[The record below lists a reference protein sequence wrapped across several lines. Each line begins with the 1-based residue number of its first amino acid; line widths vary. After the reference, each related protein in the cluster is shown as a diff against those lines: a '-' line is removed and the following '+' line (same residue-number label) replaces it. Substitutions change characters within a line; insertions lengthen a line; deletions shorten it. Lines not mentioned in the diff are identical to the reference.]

1 MLAKGDVA
9 LSVTMTAT
17 SSVITL
23 FTLPFIMELAS
34 HVVSQQTGAEVNLPV
49 SKLLV
54 QNIVLLFVPIA
65 AGAAF
70 RRIAR
75 LSGPDASC
83 IALFPAIYEGDNGE
97 LRPAGA
103 CNGFYYPCGNALQF
117 AAFPFIRLY
126 ACRTQDNSHRG
137 GDAEC
142 GTGHCNRLF
151 SVYLQQR
158 RDGHS
163 RHNLRTADEHSAAHL
178 YCDLFVFAEL

>member
-70 RRIAR
+70 RRIAPKAASRVNKVLGKALSLRQCFAVRCFPVYPALR
-75 LSGPDASC
+75 LP
-83 IALFPAIYEGDNGE
+83 Y
-97 LRPAGA
+97 AG
-103 CNGFYYPCGNALQF
+103 Q
-117 AAFPFIRLY
+117 
-126 ACRTQDNSHRG
+126 S
-137 GDAEC
+137 
-142 GTGHCNRLF
+142 
-151 SVYLQQR
+151 S
-158 RDGHS
+158 
-163 RHNLRTADEHSAAHL
+163 
-178 YCDLFVFAEL
+178 

>member
-1 MLAKGDVA
+1 MLARGDVA

-70 RRIAR
+70 RRIA
-75 LSGPDASC
+75 PKAASRVNKV
-83 IALFPAIYEGDNGE
+83 LGK
-97 LRPAGA
+97 
-103 CNGFYYPCGNALQF
+103 
-117 AAFPFIRLY
+117 AAFPLRLLMRRVFLVGCP
-126 ACRTQDNSHRG
+126 AAERFFLSMQDRRFFPLIALSGRWASSCRGRPRRKSSLRG
-137 GDAEC
+137 EPSSS
-142 GTGHCNRLF
+142 TGL
-151 SVYLQQR
+151 
-158 RDGHS
+158 S
-163 RHNLRTADEHSAAHL
+163 RP
-178 YCDLFVFAEL
+178 